1 MEMCGSCCKY
11 YTTACGNAGRRMVVP
26 TPSKLTKVR
35 CIGIISW
42 LMPSSSLTKTRD
54 GVTRRFSSS
63 TRPRPRW
70 RSKKK
75 ADRNVRYTLAESLT
89 VRRAFLDSWP
99 FPLDAVREGLVRD
112 EQQMAGNPFLGGAGT
127 AGQVKLLQCLI
138 YT

>member
-1 MEMCGSCCKY
+1 MDLYGSFCKY
-11 YTTACGNAGRRMVVP
+11 YTTACGIASRRTVVP

-75 ADRNVRYTLAESLT
+75 VDRNVRYTLAEWLT

-99 FPLDAVREGLVRD
+99 FPLDAVTTSFERD
-112 EQQMAGNPFLGGAGT
+112 WFVMSSKWLETLSWEELAQQARSNCCS
-127 AGQVKLLQCLI
+127 V
-138 YT
+138 